1 MTTQPLFNP
10 LNFVKIIAAIK
21 PLVAATITYALNG
34 IISYPTVAIK
44 PEIII
49 TITFI
54 NFLKSST
61 IKAKNVKG
69 TAKLNPSFSGII
81 EPKNIPIIVVICH
94 ITQQVAPAPNE

>member
-1 MTTQPLFNP
+1 MTTQPFFNP
-10 LNFVKIIAAIK
+10 LNFVKIIAATK
-21 PLVAATITYALNG
+21 PLTAATITYALKG

-61 IKAKNVKG
+61 IKA
-69 TAKLNPSFSGII
+69 
-81 EPKNIPIIVVICH
+81 
-94 ITQQVAPAPNE
+94 